1 MDHAAICSIGLGSL
15 FLALPT
21 RGLTGQER
29 HLVRRVRR
37 EHRFELR
44 LDRRALRLARPPV
57 LRAEDHW
64 HPVMKLSTR
73 LVRPRRD

>member
-15 FLALPT
+15 FLTLPT

-29 HLVRRVRR
+29 HLARRVRR

-44 LDRRALRLARPPV
+44 LDRGLFA
-57 LRAEDHW
+57 
-64 HPVMKLSTR
+64 
-73 LVRPRRD
+73 